1 MSAVEFKTEKP
12 EISLTMD
19 GRGKATFLCPKSKL
33 QALDGLKTGE
43 YVLELKRYRERRS
56 KDANAYFW
64 KLVGEIAEVLK
75 TDNDSVYLM
84 LLERYGVFTYI
95 VVQPRIVDK
104 IKSEWRLVKELGEI
118 TVNGKKGVQLQCF
131 FGSSTYDSKEMSRL
145 IEGTVSEAKELGI
158 DTRTPEEIALMTE
171 EWGNEKH
178 TAKG

>member
-56 KDANAYFW
+56 KDANAYAW
-64 KLVGEIAEVLK
+64 VLINSIADQIHASKDE
-75 TDNDSVYLM
+75 VYLEM
-84 LLERYGVFTYI
+84 LKSYGQSATVTLKATVDPSDYFKYYECIREATANGILYKHY
-95 VVQPRIVDK
+95 RIYK
-104 IKSEWRLVKELGEI
+104 
-118 TVNGKKGVQLQCF
+118 
-131 FGSSTYDSKEMSRL
+131 GSSEYDTKEMSVF
-145 IEGTVSEAKELGI
+145 IEGIVYEAKELGI